1 MKVVLDTNVLVS
13 AAFRDRGPERVV
25 LFVAEDAGIDWIV
38 SEAILSEYLEV
49 LARPKFGLAPTILLR
64 WERMLAAVTKCI
76 DVPAS
81 APLPRDP
88 ADAKF
93 LACALSAGAEFLV
106 TGDRDF
112 EEARRLS
119 TTTIVSVSVFERT
132 VCRNWPPR

>member
-25 LFVAEDAGIDWIV
+25 LFVAENPGIEWIV

-49 LARPKFGLAPTILLR
+49 LSRPKFGLASAVLLR
-64 WERMLAAVTKCI
+64 WERMLASVTTCI
-76 DVPAS
+76 DVSAS
-81 APLPRDP
+81 VLLRRDP

-93 LACALSAGAEFLV
+93 LACALTAGAEFLV

-132 VCRNWPPR
+132 VCRNWSPR